1 MKTLQIE
8 ISDKAWKKLQN
19 YYIVKQLL
27 GAESQTISDL
37 LLKKIVQG
45 IEDEQESV
53 SIKAKED

>member
-8 ISDKAWKKLQN
+8 ITDKAWKKLQS
-19 YYIVKQLL
+19 YCTVKQLL
-27 GAESQTISDL
+27 GAECQTISDL